1 MNYKLGDNVRIVST
15 GQRGCICDISVCDG
29 QLLYIVELDT
39 SHGLTEESHSIWDY
53 LITVEHGD
61 IIAET
66 SHR

>member
-1 MNYKLGDNVRIVST
+1 MNYKLGDYVRIVST

-39 SHGLTEESHSIWDY
+39 PHGLAEESHSICDY
-53 LITVEHGD
+53 LTTVEHSD
-61 IIAET
+61 IISES